1 MYDYDYYASSY
12 ARNSV
17 AAEAAT
23 AAGMIATMG
32 VIFFVVMIALLIASV
47 VVYIIGLWKI
57 FKKAGRE
64 GWEAILPGHNTV
76 VLFQLGG
83 LHPLLSLIIYATAIP
98 LIGWIAA
105 IVILSIA
112 SYKLGKAFGKS
123 TGFIVGLI
131 LLPPVFYMMLGFG
144 KSTYLG
150 PQNSTTTTTTT
161 TTP

>member
-1 MYDYDYYASSY
+1 MYNYDYYASSY
-12 ARNSV
+12 ARNS

-32 VIFFVVMIALLIASV
+32 VIFFVVMIALAIAAV

-57 FKKAGRE
+57 YKKAGKE

-76 VLFQLGG
+76 VLFQLVG
-83 LHPLLSLIIYATAIP
+83 LHPLLSLIVYATVIP
-98 LIGWIAA
+98 FIGWIAA

-131 LLPPVFYMMLGFG
+131 LLPPVFYMILGLG

-161 TTP
+161 TP